1 MDFFRWALL
10 SAILALSACS
20 KTPVRTGHTAAA
32 GHIKTI
38 TTPKGNIPE
47 PLRQTPF
54 IPVPKPTKK
63 LDTYTIVVHEIAVKD
78 LLFSLARDAKIN
90 IDIHPDIRGKV
101 SMNAVK
107 QTLPT
112 ILSRISNQV
121 DMRYE
126 FKNNNLFISPD
137 SPYFRLYKIDYLN
150 MSREASS
157 SVSVSTQLSDGGQ
170 QSGDSSTSISN
181 TANHNFWE
189 TLVSNIEGILD
200 IQKKPQTPILTTNTP
215 ATPMEPATEENP
227 KSTATITKPT
237 AAITPTPAQPT
248 TTESIN
254 TSAIIA
260 NPESGILNVRA
271 SSRQHN
277 EIQKFLDVVLSR
289 SRKQVLIEMT
299 IAEVTL
305 NNDYQMGVDW
315 NNISTNFSLSQ
326 AASILS
332 ATPLTQ
338 FRFSARDGE
347 ISGLIN
353 MLSTFGDTKV
363 LSSPK
368 IMALNN
374 QTALIKVVDN
384 KVFFTVSA
392 QTSAVEGSSAL
403 NTTFSTTLQT
413 VPVGF
418 VMNVTPQISEQDII
432 TLNIRPT
439 ISRILGFVRDPNPDL
454 ARNNISSE
462 IPEIQIREMESV
474 LKVRSN
480 ETAILGGLM
489 QDTLI
494 KTSKSV
500 PWLSDFPYIGWL
512 FSYNKEET
520 VTTELIIFLRPI
532 VIGDDTH
539 KNHTES
545 FQHLLEP
552 IHQSG
557 ETTFVKP
564 QSTHPTIEENNQSPR
579 RRGGKRL

>member
-1 MDFFRWALL
+1 MDAFRWGLL
-10 SAILALSACS
+10 GVVLALSACS
-20 KTPVRTGHTAAA
+20 KSPVRPGHTAT
-32 GHIKTI
+32 GHIQSIAAPQGK
-38 TTPKGNIPE
+38 IPE

-54 IPVPKPTKK
+54 IPTPKPTKK
-63 LDTYTIVVHEIAVKD
+63 LDTYTIVAHEIPVKD
-78 LLFSLARDAKIN
+78 LLFSLARDAKFN
-90 IDIHPDIRGKV
+90 VDIHPEISGIV

-112 ILSRISNQV
+112 ILNRISDQV

-137 SPYFRLYKIDYLN
+137 SPYFQLYKIDYLN
-150 MSREASS
+150 MSRQASS
-157 SVSVSTQLSDGGQ
+157 SVSVSTQLSGEQ

-181 TANHNFWE
+181 TANHHFWD
-189 TLVSNIEGILD
+189 TLISNIEGILD
-200 IQKKPQTPILTTNTP
+200 IQKTQQTANIISTEPVLTETPQSESRPDSI
-215 ATPMEPATEENP
+215 
-227 KSTATITKPT
+227 ATINKPT
-237 AAITPTPAQPT
+237 ATPTVAPIPT
-248 TTESIN
+248 AGSNVVPNASIV
-254 TSAIIA
+254 IA
-260 NPESGILNVRA
+260 NRESGVLNIRA
-271 SSRQHN
+271 SSRQHH

-289 SRKQVLIEMT
+289 ARKQVLIEMT

-305 NNDYQMGVDW
+305 NNDHQMGVDW

-332 ATPLTQ
+332 DTPLTQ

-353 MLSTFGDTKV
+353 MLNKFGDTKV

-392 QTSAVEGSSAL
+392 QTSPSIDGAQPIS
-403 NTTFSTTLQT
+403 TFSTTLQT

-432 TLNIRPT
+432 ILNIRPT

-454 ARNNISSE
+454 ARNNITSE

-489 QDTLI
+489 QDTLL
-494 KTSKSV
+494 KTSRNI

-532 VIGDDTH
+532 VIGDDSH

-545 FQHLLEP
+545 FQHLLKP
-552 IHQSG
+552 IHHSG
-557 ETTFVKP
+557 ETTYVPPKSKRPPAKEDTPP
-564 QSTHPTIEENNQSPR
+564 QT
-579 RRGGKRL
+579 RRGSRRL